1 MERIHRWIGSPTS
14 EIRGDDMDKLWKQ
27 AERRIAGLL
36 GARRVPV
43 TGRHKS
49 TLVEGET
56 DCDLIREESPQFL
69 VEVKNRK
76 GMPKYLQE
84 WLAQSKGTLPRI
96 LVWHRTESRY
106 ESSLVLLTLEDFRSL
121 LKLSASQDT

>member
-1 MERIHRWIGSPTS
+1 
-14 EIRGDDMDKLWKQ
+14 MDKLWKQ
-27 AERRIAGLL
+27 AERRIARLL

-49 TLVEGET
+49 TLGEGET

-96 LVWHRTESRY
+96 LVWHRIESRY

-121 LKLSASQDT
+121 LNLSASQDT